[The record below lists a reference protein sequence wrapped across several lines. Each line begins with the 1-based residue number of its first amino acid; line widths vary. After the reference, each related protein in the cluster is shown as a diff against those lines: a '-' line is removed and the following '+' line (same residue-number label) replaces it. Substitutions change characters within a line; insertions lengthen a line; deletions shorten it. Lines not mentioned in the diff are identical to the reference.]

1 MKKIQSGILG
11 LLSVCVFSACTLD
24 GTTSII
30 KPAPVSSPSLRAS
43 PIEDAVLELRAFQ
56 GMTANELT
64 AAKEAAH
71 DAYERD
77 PALFRRLRF
86 AMTLYVSPANAAD
99 DERLLTLVEPLVA
112 TGNDQETATRV
123 FAQMMLHTAS
133 SRKKLREEIAILRS
147 RSASVAA
154 AYRRDEREPEMRTL
168 RARIDDLEKQ
178 LAAMK
183 SIDRSVTRR

>member
-1 MKKIQSGILG
+1 M
-11 LLSVCVFSACTLD
+11 
-24 GTTSII
+24 
-30 KPAPVSSPSLRAS
+30 
-43 PIEDAVLELRAFQ
+43 
-56 GMTANELT
+56 
-64 AAKEAAH
+64 
-71 DAYERD
+71 
-77 PALFRRLRF
+77 
-86 AMTLYVSPANAAD
+86 
-99 DERLLTLVEPLVA
+99 VEPLVA